1 MTSISEHLRQI
12 KDELPESVSLVAV
25 SKFHPV
31 EALRQAYDA
40 GQRIF
45 GESRAQEISQKFPLM
60 PDDVQWHFI
69 GHLQTNKVRMLVRE
83 VSLIHSVDSL
93 KLLEVI
99 NSEGAKVNKV
109 INVLL
114 QLHVAQEDTKFG
126 FSCSDCIHLVE
137 SGAISSLHFI
147 RVCGV
152 MGMATNT
159 DDEVEIRKE
168 LRAIRKVFDTLKASS
183 FADNPYFTE
192 VSMGMSHDYKL
203 AIEEGSTMVR
213 IGTSIFGER
222 EY

>member
-1 MTSISEHLRQI
+1 MTSIAEHLRQI
-12 KDELPESVSLVAV
+12 HEELPEGVKLVAV
-25 SKFHPV
+25 SKFHPI
-31 EALRQAYDA
+31 EALKQAYDA

-45 GESRAQEISQKFPLM
+45 GESRAQEISQKCHQM
-60 PDDVQWHFI
+60 PEDVQWHFI

-99 NSEGAKVNKV
+99 NSEGAKINKV
-109 INVLL
+109 VNVLL
-114 QLHVAQEDTKFG
+114 QLYVAKETTKFG
-126 FSCSDCIHLVE
+126 FSCSDCIDLVE
-137 SGAISSLHFI
+137 SGAIRKLPFI
-147 RVCGV
+147 NVCGV

-159 DDEVEIRKE
+159 EDGSEIRKE
-168 LRAIRKVFDTLKASS
+168 LKEIRCVYDVLKEKC
-183 FADNPYFTE
+183 FKDNPDFKE
-192 VSMGMSHDYKL
+192 VSMGMSHDYKI